1 LPLPAAAAEAA
12 SAEAWLLVD
21 ALPNGTRGELGLPGP
36 ALELTPVGKLALAGR
51 AGSWT
56 VAVSLSGEPGSLYIA
71 RDRFLAEGLS
81 GGSLR
86 VDASL
91 QKGDA
96 ETPALLLGA
105 DAGTRFELR
114 RTTLAAFLDLDG
126 DVVDYGVRLDATGG
140 RLVIAGG
147 DGDGF
152 LAEVLGEG
160 LAFDFDLGLGWS
172 RRGGLSLSGSAGLE
186 VTIPLGLSI
195 AGGAFELDHLT
206 LALRAD
212 EQGLRLDAG
221 VAAGLKLG
229 PFAAVVDGVGLRLAL
244 SPAPKDD
251 AGTGN
256 LGPVDLSLAF
266 KPPTALGL
274 RLDAGFARGGGF
286 LEIDADA
293 GRYAG
298 ILDLDLLGVGITA
311 IGILNTKLPNSS
323 GGSDKGWSLLLSL
336 TARFTG
342 LQLGFGFTL
351 EGVGGLIGLHRAV
364 DTQALADGVRS
375 GALASVL
382 FPDDPV
388 GDAPRILADLEAVF
402 PATRNQ
408 HVFGPVV
415 KIGWGTPTLIS
426 LELGVIMQLPE
437 PLTISLLGS
446 LSTALPDAK
455 APILILNADF
465 AGTLDLS
472 AGTMMLD
479 AALRDSSV
487 AGLTLTGAMA
497 MRAGFG
503 GASSFLLAFGG
514 FHPKFRAP
522 ESFPTLPRLGIAL
535 GTGDA
540 VQVQLGGYFAL
551 TSNTVQF
558 GAEAHIHAKA
568 MGFVAEGGTSFH
580 ALIQFSPFHFRV
592 DLEAWVSIRAGKVE
606 ILAVRLAGSL
616 SGPNPWHVVGSA
628 SFKVLGVQK
637 RLRVEAEF
645 GRRRSETQVAAAKV
659 GEMLREALGH
669 GDA

>member
-1 LPLPAAAAEAA
+1 
-12 SAEAWLLVD
+12 
-21 ALPNGTRGELGLPGP
+21 
-36 ALELTPVGKLALAGR
+36 
-51 AGSWT
+51 
-56 VAVSLSGEPGSLYIA
+56 
-71 RDRFLAEGLS
+71 LAEGLS

-221 VAAGLKLG
+221 
-229 PFAAVVDGVGLRLAL
+229 
-244 SPAPKDD
+244 
-251 AGTGN
+251 
-256 LGPVDLSLAF
+256 
-266 KPPTALGL
+266 
-274 RLDAGFARGGGF
+274 FARGGGF

-311 IGILNTKLPNSS
+311 IGILDTKLPNSS

-455 APILILNADF
+455 A
-465 AGTLDLS
+465 
-472 AGTMMLD
+472 
-479 AALRDSSV
+479 
-487 AGLTLTGAMA
+487 
-497 MRAGFG
+497 
-503 GASSFLLAFGG
+503 
-514 FHPKFRAP
+514 
-522 ESFPTLPRLGIAL
+522 
-535 GTGDA
+535 
-540 VQVQLGGYFAL
+540 
-551 TSNTVQF
+551 
-558 GAEAHIHAKA
+558 
-568 MGFVAEGGTSFH
+568 
-580 ALIQFSPFHFRV
+580 
-592 DLEAWVSIRAGKVE
+592 
-606 ILAVRLAGSL
+606 
-616 SGPNPWHVVGSA
+616 
-628 SFKVLGVQK
+628 
-637 RLRVEAEF
+637 
-645 GRRRSETQVAAAKV
+645 
-659 GEMLREALGH
+659 
-669 GDA
+669 